1 MNQKIVIGI
10 VAIVAVIAGILGAKY
25 LAPTTDKEEI
35 DVKYF
40 AFYPASRPVK
50 SFELTQANGRPFGN
64 ENLKNAWT
72 LVFVGYT
79 YCPDICPTT
88 MAALNK
94 VWPKLSSIKSE
105 HPTQVLFLSVDPK
118 RDSIQRLESYVSYF
132 NDDFIAA
139 TGPHKELFPLV
150 RNLGLMY
157 AITGDTEKPD
167 YLVDH
172 SASVVL
178 INPNAEVIGRFKPIM
193 EPGKLAISDVEQILV
208 DMPEIVK
215 LQ

>member
-1 MNQKIVIGI
+1 MNQRIVTGI
-10 VAIVAVIAGILGAKY
+10 VAVVALIAGIWGAVN
-25 LAPTTDKEEI
+25 LAPPSASESVE
-35 DVKYF
+35 VKYF
-40 AFYPASRPVK
+40 TFYPASRPIK
-50 SFELTQANGRPFGN
+50 PFDLTQANGHPFTKK
-64 ENLKNAWT
+64 NLQNAWT

-88 MAALNK
+88 MASLNK
-94 VWPKLSSIKSE
+94 IWPELSSIKSE
-105 HPTQVLFLSVDPK
+105 YPTQVLFLSVDPK
-118 RDSIQRLESYVSYF
+118 RDTIQRLESYIGYF
-132 NDDFIAA
+132 NEEFIAA
-139 TGPHKELFPLV
+139 TGPHKDLFPLV

-157 AITGDTEKPD
+157 AIAGDTENPD

>member
-1 MNQKIVIGI
+1 MNQKIVTG
-10 VAIVAVIAGILGAKY
+10 AVAVAALIAGILGAIY
-25 LAPTTDKEEI
+25 FTPATDSEGV

-40 AFYPASRPVK
+40 TFYPSSREVK
-50 SFELTQANGRPFGN
+50 PFELTQANGKPFGK

-105 HPTQVLFLSVDPK
+105 YPTRVLFLSVDPK
-118 RDSIQRLESYVSYF
+118 RDTIQRLKSYIGYF
-132 NDDFIAA
+132 NDEFIAA

-157 AITGDTEKPD
+157 AIAGDTEKPD